1 MDTILTRYNALGD
14 SIKASRN
21 LWRTVRLGNGELIS
35 VEELQRK
42 LATDT
47 EKLTMIAG
55 TVQIPQVKLQQ
66 SIQAETEDFV
76 TVRSRYE
83 ENLLEVEIEKKQCE
97 SDIPLE
103 LHQKLV
109 ELEKDYN
116 EVGRESTK
124 ALLPAPKGSSSKI
137 AEPFARELNA

>member
-1 MDTILTRYNALGD
+1 
-14 SIKASRN
+14 
-21 LWRTVRLGNGELIS
+21 VRLGNGELIS

-47 EKLTMIAG
+47 KKLTMIAG
-55 TVQIPQVKLQQ
+55 
-66 SIQAETEDFV
+66 

-124 ALLPAPKGSSSKI
+124 ALLPSPKGSSSKI
-137 AEPFARELNA
+137 AEPFAGELNA